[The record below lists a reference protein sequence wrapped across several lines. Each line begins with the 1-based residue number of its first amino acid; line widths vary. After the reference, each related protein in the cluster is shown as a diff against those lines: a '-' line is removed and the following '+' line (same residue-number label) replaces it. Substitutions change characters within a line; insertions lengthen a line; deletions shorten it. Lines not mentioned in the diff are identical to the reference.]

1 MRVLLFLQRLTFI
14 CNILFLVCLAVVY
27 TFNFIDNHTAESY
40 IIILG
45 IFFSFLLGIVVN
57 VWELLLLFN
66 RQVSIV
72 PKWLRMFNMII
83 LLLQFIYYFLA

>member
-1 MRVLLFLQRLTFI
+1 MRILLFLQRLTFI

-27 TFNFIDNHTAESY
+27 SVNFIGNHTAESY

-57 VWELLLLFN
+57 AWELLLLFN
-66 RQVSIV
+66 RQISIV
-72 PKWLRMFNMII
+72 PKWLRMFNMVI
-83 LLLQFIYYFLA
+83 LILQFIYYFLA